1 MVKLVQTIFS
11 GGNVPIAFRH
21 ATLVLIPKEAEG
33 QYRGVA
39 LLEAAQKLVSAVIN
53 ERIQAAVTFHDGVHS
68 VKGRSC
74 STAIIEAKLEM
85 QLAET
90 EGTVF
95 HQIFLDLTKAY
106 DTVDRPRLFEILE
119 AYGVGPKLM
128 AVLKDSWEDSK
139 VVPRLARC
147 FGKAVSTERGV
158 KRGDVTSPLSF
169 NLMIDAMLRATE
181 VMMLAQHGDHEKPT
195 LNFYADDGRL
205 GGKDPALLQS
215 DLDQFLELFAATGA
229 WK

>member
-1 MVKLVQTIFS
+1 VVKLVQTIFS
-11 GGNVPIAFRH
+11 GGKVPIDFRH